1 MMKRITI
8 IPNCNKDHDL
18 AVTKQLIA
26 ILIENGMT
34 VYVDSS
40 YGLDTLGVRNCDG
53 FPSDTE
59 LIIVVGGDGSVIDAS
74 HYAIENNVPIIGV
87 NLGKVGYLT
96 EVSPTNLSL
105 FERLARG
112 EYEIEEKLLLCA
124 EIDTGG
130 EKIGSVRLAVN
141 DVVISHSDFFGIC
154 DFRMENSRG
163 DGVKYRADGLI
174 ISTPSGSTAYSLS
187 AGGPVV
193 SHDVQSITITPI
205 CPHSFFNRSI
215 IFNGNERITVTN
227 EGHDDLNISVD
238 GRFFANLQTGG
249 KCSVYASKKSVR
261 FLTFSES
268 DMFSSLF
275 QKMRIMEER

>member
-1 MMKRITI
+1 MKRITI

-105 FERLARG
+105 FERLARF
-112 EYEIEEKLLLCA
+112 
-124 EIDTGG
+124 T
-130 EKIGSVRLAVN
+130 V
-141 DVVISHSDFFGIC
+141 
-154 DFRMENSRG
+154 RG
-163 DGVKYRADGLI
+163 DDGL
-174 ISTPSGSTAYSLS
+174 P
-187 AGGPVV
+187 
-193 SHDVQSITITPI
+193 
-205 CPHSFFNRSI
+205 
-215 IFNGNERITVTN
+215 NE
-227 EGHDDLNISVD
+227 
-238 GRFFANLQTGG
+238 
-249 KCSVYASKKSVR
+249 
-261 FLTFSES
+261 
-268 DMFSSLF
+268 
-275 QKMRIMEER
+275 

>member
-1 MMKRITI
+1 MKRIAI
-8 IPNCNKDHDL
+8 IPNCNKDLDL
-18 AVTKQLIA
+18 KVTKRLIA
-26 ILIENGMT
+26 VLIENGMT
-34 VYVDSS
+34 VFVDSS
-40 YGLDTLGVRNCDG
+40 YGLNVSGVHNYDA
-53 FPSDTE
+53 FPTDTE

-74 HYAIENNVPIIGV
+74 RYAIENDVPIIGV

-96 EVSPTNLSL
+96 EVSPENLGL
-105 FERLARG
+105 FERLARD

-124 EIDTGG
+124 EVDSDG
-130 EKIGSVRLAVN
+130 EKIGSARLAVN

-193 SHDVQSITITPI
+193 SHDVQSITVTPI

-215 IFNGNERITVTN
+215 IFNGNEKITVTN
-227 EGHDDLNISVD
+227 ESSDDLNVSVD
-238 GRFFANLQTGG
+238 GRFFAKLKTGG
-249 KCSVYASKKSVR
+249 KCSVSASEKSVR

>member
-1 MMKRITI
+1 MKKITI
-8 IPNCNKDHDL
+8 IPNSNKDTEL
-18 AVTKQLIA
+18 KVTKQLTA
-26 ILIENGMT
+26 ILIASGMT
-34 VYVDSS
+34 VSVDSS
-40 YGLDTLGVRNCDG
+40 CGLNISGVQLYDK

-74 HYAIENNVPIIGV
+74 CHAIEHDVPLIGV

-96 EVSPTNLSL
+96 EVSPTNLAL

-112 EYEIEEKLLLCA
+112 EYKIEEKLLLCA
-124 EIDTGG
+124 ELDTGC

-174 ISTPSGSTAYSLS
+174 VSTPSGSTAYSLS

-193 SHDVQSITITPI
+193 SHDVHSITVTPI

-215 IFNGNERITVTN
+215 IFNDDEKITVTN
-227 EGHDDLNISVD
+227 EGADDLNISVD
-238 GRFFANLQTGG
+238 GRFFANLQKGG
-249 KCSVYASKKSVR
+249 KCSVSASDKRMK